1 MRTSARLSAA
11 ALLAAAFLAAPP
23 AQALFTIGDD
33 EARKAILDLRARL
46 AEQDRAAQQRID
58 ALNGELARLQRNQL
72 ELVSQIESLRQ
83 ELARLRGQDETLTNE
98 LAVLNRRSREVYV
111 EIDGRLK
118 ALEPKAVKLDGRAV
132 TIDRDEQ
139 GAYDAALVLFR
150 AGEFDAAIR
159 SLNGFLVRYPQSVY
173 VPSAHYWIGS
183 AHYALKDFKN
193 AIAAQQ
199 IVVERF
205 ADSPRAPE
213 ALLNIAAS
221 QQELKQRPAAR
232 ATLERLIK
240 EHPDSESAKLARE
253 RLAALGAR

>member
-1 MRTSARLSAA
+1 MRTAARLSAA
-11 ALLAAAFLAAPP
+11 ALLAAAVLAAPP
-23 AQALFTIGDD
+23 AQAQLFGDN
-33 EARKAILDLRARL
+33 EARKAILDLRART
-46 AEQDRAAQQRID
+46 AEQDRATQQRID

-72 ELVSQIESLRQ
+72 ELVSLIESLRQ
-83 ELARLRGQDETLTNE
+83 ELARLRGQDETLANE
-98 LAVLNRRSREVYV
+98 LSLLNRRSREVYV

-118 ALEPKAVKLDGRAV
+118 ALEPKTVKLDGRAV

-150 AGEFDAAIR
+150 AGEFEAAVR
-159 SLNGFLVRYPQSVY
+159 GLQTFLVRYPQSLY

-183 AHYALKDFKN
+183 AHYALKDFKT

-232 ATLERLIK
+232 ATLEKLIK
-240 EHPDSESAKLARE
+240 EYPDSESAKLARE
-253 RLAALGAR
+253 RLAALGTR